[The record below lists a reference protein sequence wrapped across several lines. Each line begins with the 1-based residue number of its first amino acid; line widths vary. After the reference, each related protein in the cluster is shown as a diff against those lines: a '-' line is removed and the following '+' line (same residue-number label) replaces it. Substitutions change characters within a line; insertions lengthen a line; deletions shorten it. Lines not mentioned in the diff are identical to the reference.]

1 MADWFKINFESI
13 ISIIAIIIS
22 FIAVIY
28 SRRNLKTQKYIETI
42 TVQRISWIES
52 LRKDLSDV
60 VSGLNL
66 LGFCD
71 NQFRALDVIIDIVG
85 FDDRESEESAYEYRD
100 NLKKFKGKL
109 DAELTRIDLVKK
121 IDLSILRLN
130 QKDDLILITKL
141 EEIKEYILHENYDVC
156 IKGGYIKEL
165 KLQIA
170 ETLKMEWEKV
180 KLEVRSGKM
189 KNDSRKRT

>member
-1 MADWFKINFESI
+1 MADWVKTNFESI
-13 ISIIAIIIS
+13 ISIIAIIVS
-22 FIAVIY
+22 FYAVKY

-60 VSGLNL
+60 VSGLNM

-71 NQFRALDVIIDIVG
+71 SQFRAFDEFIENVG
-85 FDDRESEESAYEYRD
+85 FDDRESEESAYAYRD
-100 NLKKFKGKL
+100 NLKKLKSKL
-109 DAELTRIDLVKK
+109 DSELTRIDLVKK

-130 QKDDLILITKL
+130 QKDDLKLINKL
-141 EEIKEYILHENYDVC
+141 EEIKKYILHENYDKC
-156 IKGGYIKEL
+156 IEDGYIKEL
-165 KLQIA
+165 KMQIA

-180 KLEVRSGKM
+180 KLEVNK
-189 KNDSRKRT
+189 K